1 MTTNNETAAYVA
13 ASITVSLAPKT
24 ASEALEVWDTVY
36 DAILVKIN
44 QGAPSVNHPHSS
56 STKVGTTEGGRKF
69 PITSQEEIQEKIA
82 EVFIQKG
89 RIMTVKD
96 ADLPADAREWATKR
110 GFTHLYDNRWAQK
123 ENPKR
128 PAFKAVDDKGNDI
141 KDETGKSISFWG
153 AK

>member
-1 MTTNNETAAYVA
+1 MTTNKETAAYVA
-13 ASITVSLAPKT
+13 ASITVSLGFKT
-24 ASEALEVWDTVY
+24 LLEAVKSWEQVY
-36 DAILVKIN
+36 DAVIEKMGVSE
-44 QGAPSVNHPHSS
+44 APTNHAYSPS
-56 STKVGTTEGGRKF
+56 KTTDGGRKF

-89 RIMTVKD
+89 RIMTIKD
-96 ADLPADAREWATKR
+96 ADLPDDAREWATKR